1 MFNMFNP
8 ILLIAEDQQGI
19 FETAPA
25 VAPTVEAT
33 PEPGAGLVGQILNV
47 LTTPTQDNDIPKA
60 LNTLWKMA
68 MEGNMYKTVSLL
80 GMLIAVFGVGF
91 WCVKFYRTIEE
102 GGLRPAI
109 NDVVAPIILVIMLS
123 NSGDNMR
130 SLTLGARDAMNSFNV
145 NLNQIIDVDVNLGS
159 ALNVLKLSDVS
170 LTVIDGLTSDCKSKT
185 QFTEYKDC
193 MNSRGVWAKAIVQ
206 GIDGSWPSTNDK
218 SNFGAQWQKE
228 IDEWKTYTANYANN
242 RFNID
247 DLNAAR
253 DGFAPG
259 NAKGLDIKNIKSFKD
274 TAELRG
280 IILSFR
286 GSFLYI
292 IEVMM
297 LVTALVG
304 PIFLALCMF
313 PVGVKPLLG
322 WGTSFLTLGFCKICF
337 SLISGLSSMAMVLSG
352 PNNIDMLVASIVL
365 GLLAP
370 VLAFSIASGTGISA
384 LSTISYSAQPFKIG
398 TGITPYTPQ
407 AIDNGQRNPTETRNK

>member
-1 MFNMFNP
+1 
-8 ILLIAEDQQGI
+8 
-19 FETAPA
+19 
-25 VAPTVEAT
+25 
-33 PEPGAGLVGQILNV
+33 
-47 LTTPTQDNDIPKA
+47 
-60 LNTLWKMA
+60 MA
-68 MEGNMYKTVSLL
+68 MRGNMYRTVCFL
-80 GMLIAVFGVGF
+80 GVSIAVFGVGF
-91 WCVKFYRTIEE
+91 WCVKFYKTIED

-109 NDVVAPIILVIMLS
+109 NDFVAPIILVIMLS
-123 NSGDNMR
+123 NAGDNMR
-130 SLTLGARDAMNSFNV
+130 SITLGARDAMNGFNV
-145 NLNQIIDVDVNLGS
+145 TLNQIIDTDVSLAS
-159 ALNVLKLSDVS
+159 ALDVLKLSDVS

-185 QFTEYKDC
+185 QFEEYKSC
-193 MNSRGVWAKAIVQ
+193 MNSRGTWAKALVK
-206 GIDGSWPSTNDK
+206 GIDGSWPATNDK

-228 IDEWKTYTANYANN
+228 IDEWKNYTANYANN
-242 RFNID
+242 RFNLD

-253 DGFAPG
+253 DGFVAG
-259 NAKGLDIKNIKSFKD
+259 KGLNIKNIKKFED

-304 PIFLALCMF
+304 PIFLSLCMF
-313 PVGVKPLLG
+313 PVGVKPLLT

-384 LSTISYSAQPFKIG
+384 LSNVTQSSQGFGFNSGIG
-398 TGITPYTPQ
+398 FYNLGSGKGSPGSPDDQ
-407 AIDNGQRNPTETRNK
+407 VRSK

>member
-1 MFNMFNP
+1 V
-8 ILLIAEDQQGI
+8 I
-19 FETAPA
+19 
-25 VAPTVEAT
+25 
-33 PEPGAGLVGQILNV
+33 NV

-80 GMLIAVFGVGF
+80 GVLIAVFGVGF
-91 WCVKFYRTIEE
+91 WCVKFYRTIED

-123 NSGDNMR
+123 NGGDNMR
-130 SLTLGARDAMNSFNV
+130 SITLGARDAMNGFNV
-145 NLNQIIDVDVNLGS
+145 SLNQIIDTDVNLGS
-159 ALNVLKLSDVS
+159 ALDVLKLSDVS

-193 MNSRGVWAKAIVQ
+193 MNSRGVWAKAIVK

-218 SNFGAQWQKE
+218 SNYGAQWQKE
-228 IDEWKTYTANYANN
+228 IDEWKAYTASYANN
-242 RFNID
+242 RFNLD

-253 DGFAPG
+253 DGFVAG
-259 NAKGLDIKNIKSFKD
+259 KGLDIKNIKSFKD

-297 LVTALVG
+297 LVTALIG
-304 PIFLALCMF
+304 PIFLSLSMF
-313 PVGVKPLLG
+313 PVGIKPLLT

-384 LSTISYSAQPFKIG
+384 LSTISYSAQPFRIG
-398 TGITPYTPQ
+398 TGITPYSPQ
-407 AIDNGQRNPTETRNK
+407 VVDRDTQNNPDGARK

>member
-1 MFNMFNP
+1 
-8 ILLIAEDQQGI
+8 
-19 FETAPA
+19 
-25 VAPTVEAT
+25 
-33 PEPGAGLVGQILNV
+33 
-47 LTTPTQDNDIPKA
+47 
-60 LNTLWKMA
+60 
-68 MEGNMYKTVSLL
+68 
-80 GMLIAVFGVGF
+80 
-91 WCVKFYRTIEE
+91 
-102 GGLRPAI
+102 
-109 NDVVAPIILVIMLS
+109 
-123 NSGDNMR
+123 
-130 SLTLGARDAMNSFNV
+130 
-145 NLNQIIDVDVNLGS
+145 
-159 ALNVLKLSDVS
+159 VLKLSDVS

-193 MNSRGVWAKAIVQ
+193 MNSRGIWAKAIVK

-218 SNFGAQWQKE
+218 SNYGAQWQKE
-228 IDEWKTYTANYANN
+228 IDEWKAYTANYANN
-242 RFNID
+242 RFNLD

-253 DGFAPG
+253 DGFVAG
-259 NAKGLDIKNIKSFKD
+259 KGLDIKNIKSFKD

-297 LVTALVG
+297 LVTALIG
-304 PIFLALCMF
+304 PIFLSLSMF
-313 PVGVKPLLG
+313 PVGIKPLLT

-384 LSTISYSAQPFKIG
+384 LSTISYSAQPFRIG
-398 TGITPYTPQ
+398 TGITPYSPQ
-407 AIDNGQRNPTETRNK
+407 VVDRDTQNNPDGARK

>member
-1 MFNMFNP
+1 MLKMFNP

-25 VAPTVEAT
+25 VTPTVEAT

-47 LTTPTQDNDIPKA
+47 LTTPTEDNDIPKA
-60 LNTLWKMA
+60 LNTLWEMA
-68 MEGNMYKTVSLL
+68 MRGNMYRTVCFL
-80 GMLIAVFGVGF
+80 GVMIAVFGVGF
-91 WCVKFYRTIEE
+91 WCVKFYRTIED

-123 NSGDNMR
+123 NSGDNIR
-130 SLTLGARDAMNSFNV
+130 SLTLATRDAMNSFNV
-145 NLNQIIDVDVNLGS
+145 SLNQIIDTDVNLGS
-159 ALNVLKLSDVS
+159 ALGVLKLSDIA
-170 LTVIDGLTSDCKSKT
+170 LTAIDGLTSDCKSKT

-193 MNSRGVWAKAIVQ
+193 MNSRGTWAKAIVQ

-228 IDEWKTYTANYANN
+228 IDEWKNYTANYANN
-242 RFNID
+242 RFNLD

-253 DGFAPG
+253 DGFVAG
-259 NAKGLDIKNIKSFKD
+259 KGLDIKNIKSFKD

-304 PIFLALCMF
+304 PIFLSLCMF
-313 PVGVKPLLG
+313 PVGIKPLLT

-398 TGITPYTPQ
+398 TGVTPYSSEALNQ
-407 AIDNGQRNPTETRNK
+407 NQQKQNGKF

>member
-1 MFNMFNP
+1 MFNP

-19 FETAPA
+19 FETAPT
-25 VAPTVEAT
+25 VTPTVEAT
-33 PEPGAGLVGQILNV
+33 PEPGAGLLGQVLNV

-130 SLTLGARDAMNSFNV
+130 SITLGARDAMNNFNV
-145 NLNQIIDVDVNLGS
+145 TLNQIIDTDVSLGS
-159 ALNVLKLSDVS
+159 ALAVIKLSDVS

-185 QFTEYKDC
+185 QFEEYKSC
-193 MNSRGVWAKAIVQ
+193 MNSRGTWAKALVK
-206 GIDGSWPSTNDK
+206 GIDGSWPATNDK

-242 RFNID
+242 RFNTD

-253 DGFAPG
+253 DGFVAG
-259 NAKGLDIKNIKSFKD
+259 KGLDIKNIKSFED
-274 TAELRG
+274 TAELRS

-313 PVGVKPLLG
+313 PVGVKPLLA

-384 LSTISYSAQPFKIG
+384 LSNVTQSGQGFGFNSGVGFYNLGSGKGGPES
-398 TGITPYTPQ
+398 P
-407 AIDNGQRNPTETRNK
+407 NGSGKGGSV

>member
-1 MFNMFNP
+1 MFNP

-19 FETAPA
+19 FETVPT
-25 VAPTVEAT
+25 VTPTVEAT
-33 PEPGAGLVGQILNV
+33 PELGAGLLGQVINS

-60 LNTLWKMA
+60 LNTLWNMA
-68 MEGNMYKTVSLL
+68 MRGNMYRTVCFL
-80 GMLIAVFGVGF
+80 GVSIAVFGVGF
-91 WCVKFYRTIEE
+91 WCVKFYKTIED

-109 NDVVAPIILVIMLS
+109 NDFVAPIILVIMLS
-123 NSGDNMR
+123 NAGDNMR
-130 SLTLGARDAMNSFNV
+130 SVTLGARDVMNGFNV
-145 NLNQIIDVDVNLGS
+145 SLNQIIDTDVNLAS
-159 ALNVLKLSDVS
+159 ALDVLKLSDVS

-185 QFTEYKDC
+185 QFEEYKSC
-193 MNSRGVWAKAIVQ
+193 MNSRGTWAKALVK
-206 GIDGSWPSTNDK
+206 GIDGSWPATNDK

-228 IDEWKTYTANYANN
+228 IDEWKNYTANYANN
-242 RFNID
+242 RFNLD

-253 DGFAPG
+253 DGFVAG
-259 NAKGLDIKNIKSFKD
+259 KGLDIKNIKKFED

-304 PIFLALCMF
+304 PIFLSLCMF
-313 PVGVKPLLG
+313 PVGVKPLLT

-398 TGITPYTPQ
+398 TGITPYSPQ
-407 AIDNGQRNPTETRNK
+407 AVDQDTRKSPDGVIR

>member
-1 MFNMFNP
+1 MFNP

-19 FETAPA
+19 FETAP
-25 VAPTVEAT
+25 VTPTVEAA
-33 PEPGAGLVGQILNV
+33 PELGAGLIGQVINV

-80 GMLIAVFGVGF
+80 GVLIAVFGVGF
-91 WCVKFYRTIEE
+91 WCVKFYRTIED

-123 NSGDNMR
+123 NGGDNMR
-130 SLTLGARDAMNSFNV
+130 SITLGARDAMNGFNV
-145 NLNQIIDVDVNLGS
+145 SLNQIIDTDVNLGS
-159 ALNVLKLSDVS
+159 ALDVLKLSDVS

-193 MNSRGVWAKAIVQ
+193 MNSRGVWAKAIVK

-218 SNFGAQWQKE
+218 SNYGAQWQKE
-228 IDEWKTYTANYANN
+228 IDEWKAYTASYANN
-242 RFNID
+242 RFNLD

-253 DGFAPG
+253 DGFVAG
-259 NAKGLDIKNIKSFKD
+259 KGLDIKNIKSFKD

-297 LVTALVG
+297 LVTALIG
-304 PIFLALCMF
+304 PIFLSLSMF
-313 PVGVKPLLG
+313 PVGIKPLLT

-384 LSTISYSAQPFKIG
+384 LSTISYSAQPFKLG
-398 TGITPYTPQ
+398 TGITPYSSEALNRDQQPK
-407 AIDNGQRNPTETRNK
+407 NGKF

>member
-1 MFNMFNP
+1 MFNP

-19 FETAPA
+19 FETVPT
-25 VAPTVEAT
+25 VTPTVEAA
-33 PEPGAGLVGQILNV
+33 PEPGAGLLSQVINV
-47 LTTPTQDNDIPKA
+47 LTTPTQDNEIPAA
-60 LNTLWKMA
+60 LNTLWEMA
-68 MEGNMYKTVSLL
+68 MRGSMYRTVCFL
-80 GMLIAVFGVGF
+80 GVLIAVFGVGF

-102 GGLRPAI
+102 GGLRPAV
-109 NDVVAPIILVIMLS
+109 NDFVAPIILVIMLS
-123 NSGDNMR
+123 NGGENMR
-130 SLTLGARDAMNSFNV
+130 SITLGARDAMNGFNV
-145 NLNQIIDVDVNLGS
+145 TLNQIIDSDVTLGS
-159 ALNVLKLSDVS
+159 ALGVLKLSDVS
-170 LTVIDGLTSDCKSKT
+170 LTTIDSFTGDCQSKT
-185 QFTEYKDC
+185 QFAEYKNC
-193 MNSRGVWAKAIVQ
+193 MNSRGTWAKALVK

-228 IDEWKTYTANYANN
+228 IDEWKAYTANYANN
-242 RFNID
+242 RFNTD
-247 DLNAAR
+247 DLNSVR
-253 DGFAPG
+253 DGFVAG
-259 NAKGLDIKNIKSFKD
+259 KGLDIKNIKNFKD

-304 PIFLALCMF
+304 PIFLSLCMF
-313 PVGVKPLLG
+313 PVGVKPLLA

-370 VLAFSIASGTGISA
+370 VLAVSVASGSGLSA
-384 LSTISYSAQPFKIG
+384 LSNIAYSGQAFKIN
-398 TGITPYTPQ
+398 TGIGSY
-407 AIDNGQRNPTETRNK
+407 NPSTGNSSPPVYNSGSESNPK